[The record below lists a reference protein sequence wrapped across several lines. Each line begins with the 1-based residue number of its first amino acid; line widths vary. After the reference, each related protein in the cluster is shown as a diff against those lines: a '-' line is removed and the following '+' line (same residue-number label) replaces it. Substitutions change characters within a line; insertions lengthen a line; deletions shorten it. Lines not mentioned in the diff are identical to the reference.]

1 MDHLPRLLLLVF
13 IALTSTAHADAPPAA
28 QAYGRLPAFFDAA
41 ISPDGKHLALG
52 RNDETGEQYLQ
63 IVELVSGKTVASVK
77 HRPTAR
83 DQDKAVMREVGW
95 ADNRRATYLLSAT
108 LPTMRMVPDGV
119 MTPGSSHINLWRTAL
134 LDIESNK
141 SYLVKRADKYDW
153 GLVFSNLRAPIA
165 GDANGGRMIIRS
177 SPYREGIVNVYRVD
191 LNNGRTRTMN
201 EGNGRT
207 RTFLLDDNAVPRVR
221 LDVDEQVNQ
230 WRLFMLEEGDDRLLS
245 SGISPTGG
253 IGVVGLTST
262 GEIAIVD
269 ESKDQGT
276 DVLYSLQPAS
286 GARTIL
292 AEHPRYDVDAA
303 LVDPW
308 TRVVVGARIVEELA
322 TEQFFDPQLAKVLAA
337 VQKKLPG
344 ALVDLDNWSIDRN
357 QFVAYIER
365 PGDAGGYYLYSAV
378 TDVLQLIGLAYPDL
392 KTAHLGTRQGI
403 EYKSRDGTAIPAYL
417 TLPDDNMRN
426 KRPLVVLVHGGP
438 TARDT
443 LAFDWW
449 ASFLASRG
457 YAVIQPNYRG
467 SSGYGRAWEKAGY
480 RQWGELMQDDVEDAV
495 RALVRAG
502 VADPSRV
509 CIVGASYGGYAALVG
524 GTRDPDLYR
533 CVASIAGVADLPM
546 MLTIETLQ
554 TGTDSATVDWWTML
568 IGSRKDDRQQL
579 EAVSPAYQAAN
590 VKAPVL
596 LIHGELDTVV
606 PIRQSERMASALK
619 STGKAV
625 KFVRLAGE
633 DHWLSDAPTR
643 IRMLE
648 ELETFLAEHLR

>member
-1 MDHLPRLLLLVF
+1 MDSHLKLWLIVF
-13 IALTSTAHADAPPAA
+13 TALSSVAHANTQLPA

-52 RNDETGEQYLQ
+52 RNDDTGEQYLQ
-63 IVELVSGKTVASVK
+63 IIDLATGKTVAGVK
-77 HRPTAR
+77 HRPMAR

-119 MTPGSSHINLWRTAL
+119 LTPGMSHIDLWRTAL
-134 LDIESNK
+134 LDIESDK
-141 SYLVKRADKYDW
+141 SYLVKRTEKYDW
-153 GLVFSNLRAPIA
+153 GLIFSDLQAPIA
-165 GDANGGRMIIRS
+165 GDPNSGRMIIRS
-177 SPYREGIVNVYRVD
+177 SPYRDGVVNVYRVD
-191 LNNGRTRTMN
+191 LNTGRTRTVTK
-201 EGNGRT
+201 GNALT
-207 RTFLLDDNAVPRVR
+207 RTFLLDDEAKPRVR
-221 LDVDEQVNQ
+221 LDVDERMNQ
-230 WRLFMLEEGDDRLLS
+230 WRLFMLEKGEDRLLS

-253 IGVVGLTST
+253 IGVTGLTSL

-269 ESKDQGT
+269 HPKDRAT
-276 DVLYSLQPAS
+276 DVLYSLHPES
-286 GARTIL
+286 GALTVL

-308 TRVVVGARIVEELA
+308 TRAVVGVRITEELP
-322 TEQFFDPQLAKVLAA
+322 THHFFDPELAKILAA

-344 ALVDLDNWSIDRN
+344 AYVDLDTWSADRK
-357 QFVAYIER
+357 QFIVFIER
-365 PGDAGGYYLYSAV
+365 PGDAGGYYLYSAP
-378 TDVLQLIGLAYPDL
+378 TDDLQLLGLTYSELKARDL
-392 KTAHLGTRQGI
+392 GVRQEI

-417 TLPDDNMRN
+417 TIPDDNMQV
-426 KRPLVVLVHGGP
+426 KRPLVALVHGGP

-467 SSGYGRAWEKAGY
+467 SSGYGRAWQEAGY
-480 RQWGELMQDDVEDAV
+480 RQWGSLMQDDVEDAV
-495 RALVRAG
+495 QALVRAG

-509 CIVGASYGGYAALVG
+509 CIVGASYGGYAALSG

-546 MLTIETLQ
+546 MLATETIQ
-554 TGTDSATVDWWTML
+554 MGRDSATVDWWTMV
-568 IGSRKDDRQQL
+568 IGNRRDDRQQL

-606 PIRQSERMASALK
+606 PIRQSERMADALEAA
-619 STGKAV
+619 GKAV
-625 KFVRLAGE
+625 KFVRLSGE

-648 ELETFLAEHLR
+648 ELEVFLAAHLR